1 MMVVS
6 DLLERK
12 RRGSAMT
19 TMFVEG
25 VAAGPSGA
33 AVALGKLFGVGTTA
47 PHGDLALVA
56 LVDGCGKSF
65 GELESA
71 LNQVGNPELDDEA
84 FTISVE
90 PAWILWREG
99 EW

>member
-1 MMVVS
+1 VFYWNAKLGEV
-6 DLLERK
+6 LL
-12 RRGSAMT
+12 T

-25 VAAGPSGA
+25 VAAGPTGA
-33 AVALGKLFGVGTTA
+33 AVALGKLFGVGTNP

-65 GELESA
+65 ADLESA
-71 LNQVGNPELDDEA
+71 LNQVGNPEFDDEA
-84 FTISVE
+84 LIISVE
-90 PAWILWREG
+90 PESILWRESG